1 MQPPI
6 LWVVEAE
13 LFIPPSFS
21 ILKNLSQTMEW
32 EGQLDPCVDCHTS
45 SDLYFLG

>member
-32 EGQLDPCVDCHTS
+32 EGQLDPCVAGTVTPLLTS
-45 SDLYFLG
+45 TF